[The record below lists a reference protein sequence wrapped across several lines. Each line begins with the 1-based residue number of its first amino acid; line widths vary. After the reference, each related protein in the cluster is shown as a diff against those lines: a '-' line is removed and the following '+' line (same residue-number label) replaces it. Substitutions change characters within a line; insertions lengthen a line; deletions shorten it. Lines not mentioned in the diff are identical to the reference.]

1 MSLKQWQQEAI
12 ELKRLGRSGRA
23 IARILG
29 RSKSS
34 VNSFFQGLEAQRWF
48 AKHTENKGPRVLF
61 LDIETRFLVTQG
73 WGLFNQ
79 NFGLEQIQEDWT
91 ILSYSAKFLNDDNVM
106 YSDVSDKTEDDLL
119 EELYHLFDTSDFVI
133 GHNLD
138 RFDLP
143 KIRARMIARGFPP
156 HSPVRTIDTLKIAK
170 QEFKFTS
177 NRLAYLT
184 DLLCKV
190 HKKQDH
196 SKFAGHKLWKEFV
209 KGNPEAIQCMRDY
222 NQADVTSLEELYLIL
237 APWST
242 KAPQFELYEEE
253 IDMSAWEPCG
263 YVYTNLAKYQK
274 FRNKE
279 TGQFKRGRVNLLSK
293 EERSSLLANIT

>member
-12 ELKRLGRSGRA
+12 ELKKQGYSGRT
-23 IARILG
+23 IASILG

-34 VNSFFQGLEAQRWF
+34 VNSFFQGLHAQKEF
-48 AKHTENKGPRVLF
+48 VKCVEHKGPRVLF
-61 LDIETRFLVTQG
+61 LDIETRFIVTQG

-79 NFGLEQIQEDWT
+79 NFSLEQIQEDWS
-91 ILSYSAKFLNDDNVM
+91 ILSYSAKFLNSDEVI
-106 YSDVSDKTEDDLL
+106 YSDVSEKTEDDLL

-177 NRLAYLT
+177 NKLAYLT
-184 DLLCKV
+184 NLLCKAN
-190 HKKQDH
+190 KKSDH
-196 SKFAGHKLWKEFV
+196 AKFAGFSLWKEFV
-209 KGNPEAIQCMRDY
+209 RGNPEAIKTMREY

-242 KAPQFELYEEE
+242 KAPQFELYEDEV
-253 IDMSAWEPCG
+253 DMSAWEPCG
-263 YVYTNLAKYQK
+263 YVYTNLAKYEK
-274 FRNKE
+274 FRNKS
-279 TGQFKRGRVNLLSK
+279 TGQFKRGRINLLSK

>member
-1 MSLKQWQQEAI
+1 MKQWQQEAI
-12 ELKRLGRSGRA
+12 ELKKQGYSGRT
-23 IARILG
+23 IAGILG

-34 VNSFFQGLEAQRWF
+34 VNSFFQRLEAQQGF
-48 AKHTENKGPRVLF
+48 VKHTENKGPRVLF

-79 NFGLEQIQEDWT
+79 NFSLEQIQEDWT
-91 ILSYSAKFLNDDNVM
+91 ILSYSAKFLNDDQVM
-106 YSDVSDKTEDDLL
+106 YSDVSNKTEDDLL

-184 DLLCKV
+184 DLLCKA

-263 YVYTNLAKYQK
+263 YAYTNLAKYQK
-274 FRNKE
+274 FRNKK
-279 TGQFKRGRVNLLSK
+279 TGQFKRGRINLLSK

>member
-1 MSLKQWQQEAI
+1 MKQWQIEAI
-12 ELKRLGRSGRA
+12 ELKKQGYSGRT
-23 IARILG
+23 IAGILG

-34 VNSFFQGLEAQRWF
+34 VNSFFQGLEANNIIKEKDEF
-48 AKHTENKGPRVLF
+48 VKGPRVLF
-61 LDIETRFLVTQG
+61 LDIETRFIVTQG

-79 NFGLEQIQEDWT
+79 NFSLEQIQEDWS
-91 ILSYSAKFLNDDNVM
+91 ILSYSAKFLNSDEVI
-106 YSDVSDKTEDDLL
+106 YSDVSEKTEDDLL

-177 NRLAYLT
+177 NKLAYLT
-184 DLLCKV
+184 NLLCKV
-190 HKKQDH
+190 SKKSDH
-196 SKFAGHKLWKEFV
+196 AKFAGFSLWKEFV
-209 KGNPEAIQCMRDY
+209 RGNPEAIKAMREY

-242 KAPQFELYEEE
+242 KAPQFELYEDEV
-253 IDMSAWEPCG
+253 DMSAWEP
-263 YVYTNLAKYQK
+263 A
-274 FRNKE
+274 
-279 TGQFKRGRVNLLSK
+279 
-293 EERSSLLANIT
+293 RSMAVAI